1 MLNRITLLRVATALL
16 YLGPLLAGLAGA
28 GWTMV
33 PIFAALFLLWLIL
46 LHPAFASERAWL
58 PKLERV
64 LVQTLLVV
72 VFFGLG
78 RGIGGVVGVS
88 FGLPSWSPILL
99 GVAAILLGR
108 LVQGPHA
115 TGAATPGRPLR
126 DG

>member
-1 MLNRITLLRVATALL
+1 MLNRITLLRVATTLL

-28 GWTMV
+28 GWSMV

-46 LHPAFASERAWL
+46 LRPEFASERAWL
-58 PKLERV
+58 PRLERA

-88 FGLPSWSPILL
+88 LGLPVWSPILL
-99 GVAAILLGR
+99 SVAAILLGR
-108 LVQGPHA
+108 LVHKSDA
-115 TGAATPGRPLR
+115 TGVETSGGPLR
-126 DG
+126 DS